1 MTHGL
6 LYLYLLSCCKR
17 RSSLDT
23 WTFIKVSL
31 QVDQLTSL
39 LYLLQFPPFE
49 SSTSTQILVN
59 YGTMGRRKLFLHPTH
74 SRTWILPA
82 TVGAKQ
88 RWSITSAEVVEQRHG
103 DVASAVPMNC
113 KLKGVVSGSTRTCSL
128 CSLVWASCYI
138 CDASLL
144 ARSGMTVQFGHILHC
159 KKSGGS
165 IWCDVRRNRHQ
176 AQSWN
181 LLSKKSVF
189 CDAVYGMFS
198 LELTFVMNP
207 LLILNG
213 RCKRNHARW
222 TYVNLSSFVIL
233 ECLNIWKTLPFRLSC
248 WKTWPRA
255 VPVFFF
261 HFFFSEEWW
270 KLEPQKAGSMIFISP
285 SPFSPG
291 WSRRCHR
298 GCGRRNDRGGKC
310 EVVKLEVSFCQ
321 KIQDAFLLASL
332 IIAVFHGQFWAAFV
346 WIMFHSRGMLKRIPR

>member
-1 MTHGL
+1 MLRNPLSYTWHMV
-6 LYLYLLSCCKR
+6 YLYLLSCCKR

-59 YGTMGRRKLFLHPTH
+59 YWTTWRRKLFLHPTH

-103 DVASAVPMNC
+103 DVASAVPVNC
-113 KLKGVVSGSTRTCSL
+113 KLKGVVSGSTRRCSL

-159 KKSGGS
+159 KKRGGR

-213 RCKRNHARW
+213 LCKRNHARW

-248 WKTWPRA
+248 RKTWPRA

-261 HFFFSEEWW
+261 PFFLFSEEWW
-270 KLEPQKAGSMIFISP
+270 KLESQKAGSMIFISL

-310 EVVKLEVSFCQ
+310 EVVNLEVSFCQ
-321 KIQDAFLLASL
+321 RVQDAFLLASL
-332 IIAVFHGQFWAAFV
+332 IIVVFHRQF
-346 WIMFHSRGMLKRIPR
+346 